1 MEEMIRTKKKAL
13 KQQLKLARQ
22 DVNAREALVKAKTEE
37 IERLTELAEQRQ
49 VPPSFPLLPSLQS
62 GLSMYIGCMKRKS
75 GNRNMS

>member
-22 DVNAREALVKAKTEE
+22 DVSAREVLVKSKTEE

-49 VPPSFPLLPSLQS
+49 IPPLLSLLIQYGANS
-62 GLSMYIGCMKRKS
+62 GINIGCMKRKS